1 MVLIHLK
8 TNKYLTAIYGNKY
21 KEEAKNMKKSTFT
34 KTILACA
41 IPAMFAG
48 ANVQAADKGDLAHKP
63 QQIENRNT
71 SLIIKFKSDVR
82 IAGELV
88 KGAQVGKRMS
98 DRMTVALGQKV
109 AHQRP
114 MALEGFHVFEL
125 SNQLNKRE
133 LKQAMETLSRDPN
146 VESIEEN
153 IMLRHMAAPNDPQY
167 INQWH
172 YFEATGGLN
181 VETAW
186 NKATGSGVT
195 VAVLDTG
202 IRNHTDL
209 QGQILPGYDMISNT
223 STAGDGNGRDSDAT
237 DPGDFTGWFQ
247 CGIFPTDSSW
257 HGTHV
262 AGTIAAATNNNKG
275 VAGVAYDAKILP
287 VRVLGKCGGS
297 TADIADGVIW
307 ASGGSVAGVPAN
319 ANPAQVINMSLGGG
333 AACGS
338 AMQSAVNTARSNGS
352 VVVVAA
358 GNSSA
363 DASGFTPAS
372 CNGVITVAATN
383 RNGGAASYTN
393 YGSVI
398 DVAGPGGQQSSAN
411 DPNGVLST
419 LNAGSTNPGADNY
432 EYYQGT
438 SMAAPH
444 VAGVAALMFEADP
457 TLTPD
462 QVETILKTTARSFPA
477 TCNQCG
483 SGIVDADAA
492 VDSAL
497 GN

>member
-1 MVLIHLK
+1 
-8 TNKYLTAIYGNKY
+8 
-21 KEEAKNMKKSTFT
+21 MKKSTFT
-34 KTILACA
+34 KSILACV

-48 ANVQAADKGDLAHKP
+48 ANVHASDKGSFIDAGKP
-63 QQIENRNT
+63 QIENRNT
-71 SLIIKFKSDVR
+71 SLIIKFKDDLR
-82 IAGELV
+82 IAGELI
-88 KGAQVGKRMS
+88 KGAQAGKRMGE
-98 DRMTVALGQKV
+98 RMSVALGQKV
-109 AHQRP
+109 AHQRA
-114 MALEGFHVFEL
+114 MAVGGFHVYEL
-125 SNQLNKRE
+125 SNSLNKGE
-133 LKQAMETLSRDPN
+133 LARAMATLKNDKN
-146 VESIEEN
+146 VESVTEN
-153 IMLRHMAAPNDPQY
+153 IMLQHMAAPNDTRY
-167 INQWH
+167 SDQWH

-181 VETAW
+181 VESAW

-202 IRNHTDL
+202 YRPHADL
-209 QGQILPGYDMISNT
+209 AGNIVGGYDFISSS

-247 CGIFPTDSSW
+247 CGIFPADSSW

-262 AGTIAAATNNNKG
+262 AGTVAAVTNNNQG
-275 VAGVAYDAKILP
+275 IAGVAYGAKVVP
-287 VRVLGKCGGS
+287 VRVLGKCGG
-297 TADIADGVIW
+297 TLADIADGIVW
-307 ASGGSVAGVPAN
+307 ASGGSVSGVPAN

-333 AACGS
+333 AACDAS
-338 AMQSAVNTARSNGS
+338 MQAAVNAARSNGA
-352 VVVVAA
+352 VVIAAA

-363 DASGFTPAS
+363 DASGFTPAG
-372 CNGVITVAATN
+372 CNGVVTVAATN
-383 RNGGAASYTN
+383 RSGGAASYTN
-393 YGSVI
+393 FGSVV
-398 DVAGPGGQQSSAN
+398 DVAAPGGQQSSAG
-411 DPNGVLST
+411 DSNGVLST

-462 QVETILKTTARSFPA
+462 QVEAILENTARSFPA